1 MVKRNFSLV
10 LLGFALCA
18 QLALA
23 QVNTATI
30 SGTVRDSSG
39 AVLPGVS
46 VAIRNQDTGISRT
59 VVTNETGRYSAA
71 ALGLGNYQVAVELPG
86 FQRQVRSG
94 ITLTVGREAVVD
106 FSLAVGA
113 VTQTV
118 EVKGEA
124 PLVELTNA
132 NLGGLVDDRTIR
144 DMPLNS
150 RSWDTLA
157 YTIPGVVKY
166 GTAGGSFNSGSG
178 ANKFSVAGG
187 RSYSN
192 SFLLDGTDIND
203 SSNSTPGGSAG
214 TNLGVDAIKEFK
226 IVAATFSAEYG
237 RASGAVVSA
246 VTRSGTNEFHG
257 TLFEFLRN
265 SALDARTIFDLEDHN
280 GDGKAELPPF
290 RRNQFGGVL
299 GGPIHKD
306 KTFFFGGYE
315 GLRQARSETTIAV
328 VPTIAAK
335 RGILPCVA
343 PTNRIAGSEGARL
356 CPSSPINSLGSYGT
370 YTVTPSP
377 KIVPFFQYYP
387 DPNGQIFKN
396 RLTGDDLYIAEFVG

>member
-1 MVKRNFSLV
+1 MSVWNHF
-10 LLGFALCA
+10 LLLLMF
-18 QLALA
+18 A

-30 SGTVRDSSG
+30 SGTVHDESG
-39 AVLPGVS
+39 AVLPGAS
-46 VAIRNQDTGISRT
+46 VVIKNQDTGISRT

-71 ALGLGNYQVAVELPG
+71 ALGLGNYQVTVQLPG

-113 VTQTV
+113 VTQTI

-166 GTAGGSFNSGSG
+166 GPAGGGFNSGSG

-214 TNLGVDAIKEFK
+214 TNMGGVAIKAFK
-226 IVAATFSAEYG
+226 IVAT
-237 RASGAVVSA
+237 
-246 VTRSGTNEFHG
+246 
-257 TLFEFLRN
+257 
-265 SALDARTIFDLEDHN
+265 
-280 GDGKAELPPF
+280 
-290 RRNQFGGVL
+290 
-299 GGPIHKD
+299 
-306 KTFFFGGYE
+306 
-315 GLRQARSETTIAV
+315 
-328 VPTIAAK
+328 
-335 RGILPCVA
+335 
-343 PTNRIAGSEGARL
+343 
-356 CPSSPINSLGSYGT
+356 
-370 YTVTPSP
+370 
-377 KIVPFFQYYP
+377 
-387 DPNGQIFKN
+387 
-396 RLTGDDLYIAEFVG
+396 